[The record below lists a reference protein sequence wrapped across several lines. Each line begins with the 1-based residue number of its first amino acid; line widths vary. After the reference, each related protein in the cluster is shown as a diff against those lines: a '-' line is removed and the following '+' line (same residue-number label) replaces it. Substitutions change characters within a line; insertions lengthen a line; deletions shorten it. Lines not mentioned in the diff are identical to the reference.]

1 MAQYRC
7 QLERLG
13 APHWACGV
21 GGMILA
27 LAIVVTVVFIT
38 VLLWG
43 KPGTPGWALPLFW
56 SLGAL
61 GLALA
66 VRSSLG
72 AFRHHSEAGATGS
85 DGPAPSNNRW
95 RGP

>member
-7 QLERLG
+7 HLERLG

-21 GGMILA
+21 AGAVFA
-27 LAIVVTVVFIT
+27 LAVVTCVVLIT
-38 VLLWG
+38 SLLRS
-43 KPGTPGWALPLFW
+43 KADTPGWELPVLW

-61 GLALA
+61 GLVLA
-66 VRSSLG
+66 VRSSHA
-72 AFRHHSEAGATGS
+72 AFRHHSDAGAIELEK
-85 DGPAPSNNRW
+85 PAPSNNRW

>member
-27 LAIVVTVVFIT
+27 LAIVVYLVLIT
-38 VLLWG
+38 VSLWG

-61 GLALA
+61 GLAVA
-66 VRSSLG
+66 VRSSLE
-72 AFRHHSEAGATGS
+72 AFRHRSDPGAIRAE
-85 DGPAPSNNRW
+85 GPAPSNNRW